1 MRIITPKDMAVD
13 MDEPER
19 ADSLAIDRLLPW
31 AARRVSTAGCSIRAK
46 MR

>member
-1 MRIITPKDMAVD
+1 MRIITPKDMAVE

-19 ADSLAIDRLLPW
+19 ADSLAVDRLLPW
-31 AARRVSTAGCSIRAK
+31 AVRHVSTAGRSIRAK